1 MRIKRDTR
9 HFAKRQLT
17 WFRREQEVIWVNKN
31 EFDYKEERILEF
43 MLAVLRRKGILAVPQ
58 AGEVSDRERK
68 RLHDTELFE

>member
-1 MRIKRDTR
+1 M
-9 HFAKRQLT
+9 
-17 WFRREQEVIWVNKN
+17 IWVNKN